1 MTREE
6 LCQVLGLP
14 ADSSAAALVRA
25 RTERIA
31 EIRRALNEGMLS
43 KPVRLKFQQELS
55 RLESAG
61 ELVAKLDFAKRVD
74 GYLAEIAAEFAKPSP
89 MRGVIRLCL
98 GKLKPLVAQVDD
110 EAARFE
116 IEKRIIEAEE
126 RLGPER
132 KPPPPEPVAAPS
144 AKPPSAPVVPPAPT
158 VPLEPAAVSLPRVPS
173 APGAKAAVS
182 APARG
187 TLLQLLPLHRE
198 GASRPSETPIHIVA
212 RPRFILGRR
221 RAAVDFVTAFLPNNE
236 ENRQKNETISRINA
250 TLFIRDDQIW
260 VQDGG
265 VLADGEF
272 RPSENGTVVDGH
284 QITAARAFNFYQGRR
299 LTVGLSYELTVL
311 HLPAVSSGGPGLA
324 PIEGTLSPQ
333 PIPVMRM
340 GMVGCLRFQPVSCR
354 EVAVQA
360 VWLLSEAA
368 LGADAQCAVRLEQAG
383 LPPVAARIHYRQDGF
398 WLEVPAGGG
407 SIVMLDQRGLA
418 AGEVMALQST
428 HSLRLGDLSYEL
440 RIS

>member
-14 ADSSAAALVRA
+14 ADTSAAALVRA

-31 EIRRALNEGMLS
+31 EIRRALNEGMLP

-61 ELVAKLDFAKRVD
+61 ELVAKLDFSKRVD
-74 GYLAEIAAEFAKPSP
+74 GYLAEITAEFAKPSP
-89 MRGVIRLCL
+89 VRGVIRLCL
-98 GKLKPLVAQVDD
+98 DKLKPLVAQIDD

-116 IEKRIIEAEE
+116 IEKRVIEAEE
-126 RLGPER
+126 RFGPEL

-144 AKPPSAPVVPPAPT
+144 AKSPSAPAMPSAPT
-158 VPLEPAAVSLPRVPS
+158 VPPEPAAVSLPRVPS

-198 GASRPSETPIHIVA
+198 GAPRPSETPIHIVA

-221 RAAVDFVTAFLPNNE
+221 RAAVDFVTAFLSTNE

-265 VLADGEF
+265 VLADGKF

-299 LTVGLSYELTVL
+299 LTVGLTYELIVL
-311 HLPAVSSGGPGLA
+311 QLPAVSSGGPGFA
-324 PIEGTLSPQ
+324 PIAGTLSPQ
-333 PIPVMRM
+333 PIPVVPM
-340 GMVGCLRFQPVSCR
+340 GLAGCLRFQPVSCR
-354 EVAVQA
+354 DVVVQA
-360 VWLLSEAA
+360 VWLFSEAA

-383 LPPVAARIHYRQDGF
+383 LPPVAARIHYWQDGF

-407 SIVMLDQRGLA
+407 SIMMLDQRGLA

-428 HSLRLGDLSYEL
+428 HSLRLGDLNYEL